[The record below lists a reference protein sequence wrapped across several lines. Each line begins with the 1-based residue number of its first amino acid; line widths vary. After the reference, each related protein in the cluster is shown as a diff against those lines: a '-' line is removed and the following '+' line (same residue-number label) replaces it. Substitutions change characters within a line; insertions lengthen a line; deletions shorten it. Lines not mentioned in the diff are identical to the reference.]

1 MKDFG
6 TNWKIPNLKPFYCA
20 KIYKEFC
27 TSQSQAVIKSLEKKD
42 RRKRL
47 IKKWRP
53 TSLLNTNLKFFYKA
67 LAAKLKSVLPAL
79 ITTQQTAYVKNR
91 YIGKAGRLISDILD
105 ISEKLSI
112 GGYLVTADI
121 EKTFDS
127 LDHEFLPVVF
137 KKIAFVII
145 LLTVSKY
152 H

>member
-1 MKDFG
+1 M
-6 TNWKIPNLKPFYCA
+6 
-20 KIYKEFC
+20 
-27 TSQSQAVIKSLEKKD
+27 
-42 RRKRL
+42 
-47 IKKWRP
+47 
-53 TSLLNTNLKFFYKA
+53 KFFYKA

-121 EKTFDS
+121 DS

>member
-1 MKDFG
+1 ME
-6 TNWKIPNLKPFYCA
+6 TNFIVKYYLKI
-20 KIYKEFC
+20 
-27 TSQSQAVIKSLEKKD
+27 
-42 RRKRL
+42 
-47 IKKWRP
+47 
-53 TSLLNTNLKFFYKA
+53 FYKA
-67 LAAKLKSVLPAL
+67 LATKLKSVLPAL

-105 ISEKLSI
+105 ISEKLEKLSI